1 MDHARRVVARL
12 GVGAA
17 YDSGAAAPTD
27 GTSVLLF
34 DRHVEKNGG
43 GSLRLSMHDSNCTF
57 HGQGATKST
66 FLRIAHHLQHND
78 STCVEAHSP
87 VADDWLDRIAKISCS
102 NCKKLTALRIRR
114 PDDHY
119 RSFYAWGGPSWVN
132 FSDWFP
138 GNLQT
143 AILRHSY
150 SAVVAQRNQTI
161 PSVGE
166 AECDAVARMVRRVD
180 FLYATEESDCFL
192 PELRRRTGLHL
203 PKKHWHEPPKP
214 QSRHNRHHLP
224 PASQILRLSEEHAW
238 CDWVLYRVAL
248 ERDVCGRKRSLGT
261 QAVVGQPRSGRWV
274 PKFAVESS

>member
-1 MDHARRVVARL
+1 MDHARRAARL

-17 YDSGAAAPTD
+17 TIPAPPPTD
-27 GTSVLLF
+27 GVVLLF
-34 DRHVEKNGG
+34 DRHVEKNGS
-43 GSLRLSMHDSNCTF
+43 GSLRLSMQDSNCTF

-87 VADDWLDRIAKISCS
+87 VADDWLDRIAKVSCS
-102 NCKKLTALRIRR
+102 NCAKLTALRIRR

-143 AILRHSY
+143 AIIRHSY
-150 SAVVAQRNQTI
+150 SAVGAQRNQTI

-180 FLYATEESDCFL
+180 FLYATEESDCYCPSSGGTRILAAEEALAGAAETAVAPQPPPLAASVADPAAERGARVVRLGAL
-192 PELRRRTGLHL
+192 PHALALR
-203 PKKHWHEPPKP
+203 P
-214 QSRHNRHHLP
+214 S
-224 PASQILRLSEEHAW
+224 
-238 CDWVLYRVAL
+238 AL
-248 ERDVCGRKRSLGT
+248 E
-261 QAVVGQPRSGRWV
+261 AVVGYPSGRWVPRSGRWV
-274 PKFAVESS
+274 PKYASV